1 MKLFQLE
8 LTSAWGELLSA
19 LISTKS
25 LKTAGNKQLFFVQRQ
40 NTGRNAGLEN
50 CIVLLEF
57 VS

>member
-25 LKTAGNKQLFFVQRQ
+25 LKTAGKLFFVQRQ